1 MTPEEHRAICKDCP
15 ERKFY
20 AKAFDMHFDWFD
32 CWYDCENDYEHHQAE
47 EAQRGEANEGTVHQD
62 GTDPEG
68 QTEIL
73 RRTCGNA

>member
-20 AKAFDMHFDWFD
+20 ARAFDMHFDWFD

-47 EAQRGEANEGTVHQD
+47 EAEKGEMNVD
-62 GTDPEG
+62 
-68 QTEIL
+68 
-73 RRTCGNA
+73 RTSNDTKDNAF